1 MKKALAGLALFA
13 FAGFVLAMAIS
24 SEPVYI
30 KGYKNMK
37 DFKLHLEKLV
47 DLMDDTPGLLGQ
59 SNPLAALIEGESS
72 KFDAVRPSDET
83 TRLEV
88 TKIYRQLDASRKSLL
103 TKGVSND
110 HAMIA
115 KIAETIKFIEV
126 LNNIKG

>member
-1 MKKALAGLALFA
+1 MKKALTGLALFA
-13 FAGFVLAMAIS
+13 LAGCVFVSAIS

-47 DLMDDTPGLLGQ
+47 DLMDDTRGLLGS
-59 SNPLAALIEGESS
+59 SNPLATLIEGESP
-72 KFDAVRPSDET
+72 KFEAIRLGDEA
-83 TRLEV
+83 TRFEV

-103 TKGVSND
+103 TKGVANNN
-110 HAMIA
+110 ALVA
-115 KIAETIKFIEV
+115 KISETIKYIEI